1 MNLIQHPIKLT
12 IFCFLFLASSS
23 QIFAQ
28 KKFEPGTIISLD
40 NKIIKG
46 LILKQDWHDTPMQ
59 ISFKTKKEDN
69 AKTYTAKELSGF
81 IIGIEVYYSGEVIVN
96 KENRDTQGNNNSS
109 AIDLIP
115 EIVFLK
121 AIVLGPKNLF
131 QIIRDNNNY
140 FYYRKDSLF
149 EKLEFKTHVD
159 DPSNPGKKITI
170 LNDKYRIQMSEYL
183 KDWPGINESANKLKY
198 RKNSLIRLYKEY
210 YSYTKKDL
218 DFISKPD
225 RVKLE
230 VGPVVGI
237 SLSSKEIK
245 GQSYKYFETQPI
257 DNYTEPIF
265 GLFFNLIFPH
275 HKKQWSLYNELIYT
289 SDKFD
294 LYVPSYDH
302 WQNLG
307 NIDLTMTMHNIK
319 MFNLIRYSYSINRFQ
334 VFVNAGFSNA
344 FNVSDKITNISDR
357 LADSPTLWEPL
368 LDKQTHEFGSAL
380 GTGFHYKKV
389 GLEYRIEYTRGM
401 APYHVIDIRATRNYF
416 LLNYKF

>member
-1 MNLIQHPIKLT
+1 MNLIQYPIKLS
-12 IFCFLFLASSS
+12 IFYFIFFISFS
-23 QIFAQ
+23 QISAQ
-28 KKFEPGTIISLD
+28 KKFESGTIISLN
-40 NKIIKG
+40 NKVIKG
-46 LILKQDWHDTPMQ
+46 LILEEDWYDTPMK
-59 ISFKTKKEDN
+59 ITFKEKEDDI

-81 IIGIEVYYSGEVIVN
+81 IIGTDIYYSGEVIVN
-96 KENRDTQGNNNSS
+96 KENRDTQEKNNSS

-121 AIVLGPKNLF
+121 AVVLGQKNLF
-131 QIIRDNNNY
+131 QVIRDNKNY
-140 FYYRKDSLF
+140 FYYKKDSLF
-149 EKLEFKTHVD
+149 ERLEFKTHVD
-159 DPSNPGKKITI
+159 DPSNSGKKTTI
-170 LNDKYRIQMSEYL
+170 LNDKYRVQMSEYL
-183 KDWPGINESANKLKY
+183 KDWPDINESAHKLKY
-198 RKNSLIRLYKEY
+198 RKNSLLRLYKEY

-218 DFISKPD
+218 VYISKPD

-230 VGPVVGI
+230 VGPVAGI
-237 SLSSKEIK
+237 SLSSKQIK

-257 DNYTEPIF
+257 DNYTEPIL
-265 GLFFNLIFPH
+265 GCFFNLIFPH

-307 NIDLTMTMHNIK
+307 NVDLTMIMHNIK
-319 MFNLIRYSYSINRFQ
+319 VFNLIRYSYSINRFQ

-344 FNVSDKITNISDR
+344 FNVSDKLTNISDR

-368 LDKQTHEFGSAL
+368 LDKQTHEFGYAI
-380 GTGFHYKKV
+380 GTGFHYKKI
-389 GLEYRIEYTRGM
+389 GLEYRFEYTRGM

-416 LLNYKF
+416 LLNFKF